1 MKLNIFQLASKYN
14 FGLEDDSSG
23 VASTEVEYVY
33 YAKLKDPSILEKA
46 THVEAQEQWNFKVAK
61 TDKNAAEG
69 RLRVRKTTIDGK
81 VEYVL
86 TIKTEQKALQATTTQ
101 INTNTLSASQN
112 LREVGLEATEDV
124 FEMFKLM
131 ADQGMIKTRYN
142 LPVEGTDLVFEVDR
156 FLLPNGEF
164 SEWVK
169 VDLEVKGKLTELPK
183 LPEAFTD
190 VIYNQKDQQTE
201 EEKELVWRLYET
213 VFLTKNTEVSE

>member
-1 MKLNIFQLASKYN
+1 MKLNIFQLAQKYN

-46 THVEAQEQWNFKVAK
+46 THTEAQEQWNFKVAK
-61 TDKNAAEG
+61 SDKNVAEG

-81 VEYVL
+81 VDYVL

-101 INTNTLSASQN
+101 INTNTLLASQN

-142 LPVEGTDLVFEVDR
+142 LPVEGTNLVFEVDR
-156 FLLPNGEF
+156 FVLPNGEF

-169 VDLEVKGKLTELPK
+169 VDLEVKCKLTELPK
-183 LPEAFTD
+183 LPEGFTD
-190 VIYNQKDQQTE
+190 IIYNQKDNQTE

-213 VFLTKNTEVSE
+213 VFLTKNTGVSA

>member
-1 MKLNIFQLASKYN
+1 M
-14 FGLEDDSSG
+14 
-23 VASTEVEYVY
+23 
-33 YAKLKDPSILEKA
+33 
-46 THVEAQEQWNFKVAK
+46 
-61 TDKNAAEG
+61 
-69 RLRVRKTTIDGK
+69 
-81 VEYVL
+81 
-86 TIKTEQKALQATTTQ
+86 
-101 INTNTLSASQN
+101 
-112 LREVGLEATEDV
+112 GLEATEDV

-142 LPVEGTDLVFEVDR
+142 LPVEGTNLVFEVDR
-156 FLLPNGEF
+156 FVLPNGEF

-213 VFLTKNTEVSE
+213 VFLTKNTGTV